1 MTNKTTT
8 FAVLEASAVST
19 LIASVKTSGARF
31 DALVQR
37 TATQCVAHSILHDN
51 IDMGNDLLNA
61 LPKGSRRD
69 SMVAWFE
76 KFGNFAWMKGDKKLA
91 FFKVVEKKDC
101 DQAYLKEVSASP
113 WTSGTKPAAIVSTY
127 DLEQEFGKVLDRMG
141 KLVWDSSK
149 TIEHA
154 DLYTKLKAAYTAY
167 VVESYVAPAN
177 DGEEQIAA

>member
-37 TATQCVAHSILHDN
+37 TATQCVAHSILHGN
-51 IDMGNDLLNA
+51 VNPANDLLNA

-76 KFGNFAWMKGDKKLA
+76 KYGNMAWRKAEKRID
-91 FFKVVEKKDC
+91 FFKVIDKAECTD
-101 DQAYLKEVSASP
+101 AYLKEVSVSP

-141 KLVWDSSK
+141 KLVGDSSK

-177 DGEEQIAA
+177 DEEEKVAA